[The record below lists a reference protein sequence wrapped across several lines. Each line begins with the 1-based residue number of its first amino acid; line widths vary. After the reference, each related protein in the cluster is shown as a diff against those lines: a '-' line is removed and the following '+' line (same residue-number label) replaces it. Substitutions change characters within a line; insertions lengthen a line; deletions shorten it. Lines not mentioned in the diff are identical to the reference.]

1 MKNIILYLLAAS
13 FAVPEMP
20 EAEWD
25 DTEVVT
31 NAALPA
37 ARADSRV
44 FAFALELDAT
54 ASNNVEV
61 AFGRDAD
68 HDGVLS
74 RAEADLLVGWDCG
87 EWKVVDCGTGDEVVE
102 QGTQGRVSLDW
113 RLEFSAANA
122 PRSLSVTINDSAAFA
137 ALAANPPRFLYSP
150 EWDTVR
156 VVCRGMDSPSPSI
169 SGFIENIPLAIRI
182 R

>member
-1 MKNIILYLLAAS
+1 MVASVLLSSLCLAAV

-44 FAFALELDAT
+44 FAFTLELDAT

-61 AFGRDAD
+61 AFGHDAD

-74 RAEADLLVGWDCG
+74 RGEAGLLVGWDCG
-87 EWKVVDCGTGDEVVE
+87 EWFWRDRRANVRRMVAARRQYSRRVCGQDAAWRADLHRTSSSARRRRAHL
-102 QGTQGRVSLDW
+102 GRDV
-113 RLEFSAANA
+113 RRNRENA
-122 PRSLSVTINDSAAFA
+122 P
-137 ALAANPPRFLYSP
+137 
-150 EWDTVR
+150 
-156 VVCRGMDSPSPSI
+156 
-169 SGFIENIPLAIRI
+169 
-182 R
+182 